1 MITSHLRRRNPSIIT
16 LSNIKEIG
24 NQVNHASILKQI
36 LVESLQITTYL
47 PCASTFSEILEPWC
61 DQLASV
67 YRFAHLRS
75 LFICTLLVS
84 IIFIGSGTSFVGT
97 TFKLSRS
104 SGPLDCRNFNISLL
118 GLVFVIQWEY

>member
-24 NQVNHASILKQI
+24 NQVNYASILKQI
-36 LVESLQITTYL
+36 LVETFQITTYL
-47 PCASTFSEILEPWC
+47 PCASTFSKILEQWR

-84 IIFIGSGTSFVGT
+84 AQNN
-97 TFKLSRS
+97 SRWISTPSMISYSPRDKHDQNSCAHYQNS
-104 SGPLDCRNFNISLL
+104 SQS
-118 GLVFVIQWEY
+118 

>member
-36 LVESLQITTYL
+36 LVESLQITMYL
-47 PCASTFSEILEPWC
+47 PCASTFSKILEPWR

-75 LFICTLLVS
+75 LLYVPYLYPP
-84 IIFIGSGTSFVGT
+84 
-97 TFKLSRS
+97 K
-104 SGPLDCRNFNISLL
+104 
-118 GLVFVIQWEY
+118 VIVKEKGGKSK